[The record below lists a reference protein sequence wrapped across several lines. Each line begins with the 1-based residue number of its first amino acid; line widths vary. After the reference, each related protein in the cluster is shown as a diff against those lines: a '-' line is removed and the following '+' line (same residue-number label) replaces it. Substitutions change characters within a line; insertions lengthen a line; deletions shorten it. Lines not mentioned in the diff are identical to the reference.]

1 MSTTTRSSTLPIVCL
16 PNRAG
21 QLDAEWL
28 ETLRAHV
35 PHECLY
41 AAPRLAKQHNLKP
54 IAPSPEDSPDKTP
67 TPSHGLDEPHLQ
79 ITSGLVPPPH
89 MLTRLAAVIESTPT
103 ARCIA
108 LPNNL
113 NPRLNPLAGLEGDF
127 SMAGVDSLAWA
138 LADGLIHPLTDVD
151 INDVPVALVIP
162 NKGTDGVED
171 DAQAI
176 GLCQGLY
183 FACPDQSLTGP
194 ATAQA
199 PSHLAFAVVRQRWVA
214 LDRAG
219 HQQLAYFGLDG
230 RPVTLH
236 ITHDWGGGIAR
247 WIKDICEHDQSGH
260 HLVLSACAHRDSPMM
275 GQWLD
280 LCAAG
285 PGQALL
291 HRQYLSEAIDDTALT
306 NQDHNAFIDWVIARF
321 GVGRIMVSSLIGHS
335 LACLSKECATLQ
347 ILHDFYPASPVL
359 DADPLAYWDDE
370 NGFDLSRLLDD
381 RAKHFLFQNRQPSHW
396 QRIRDEW
403 LAKIKTHQVGLIAPT
418 EHVEQRW
425 QALFNHQLP
434 AITKIPHGF
443 DCPPAWMDAPPLT
456 INREQGAPLR
466 LILVGRLSSGK
477 GLNRLYRIAQHFGD
491 RVHFTVLGAG
501 QDGLNLFGLAN
512 MDVILDYDRD
522 TLPQVIAQQGGHA
535 ALFLSRVPETWN
547 YVLSELNCLKLPA
560 IAPNNGSFAERIT
573 DGVTG
578 ILYPPHV
585 DGLIDCIDRLLQDT
599 TLLSSIKPLSEEP
612 SMAQAIERYQ
622 AVAPGAHQQSL
633 WVPRPSPNWVT
644 LHRQMMAT
652 ETLQK
657 QLAQKAAEVAAV
669 DQKAIEQSQWLD
681 RLDRTV
687 KARTE
692 WALKTRQ
699 EFEDV
704 STRLKQ
710 REQLLQE
717 EEGSLR
723 GQVRLLEEHN
733 KQLKEQQLDFLKLR
747 VSLQQQLKSAQH
759 HTENLEDQLAEIIA
773 SKSWRLTR
781 PLRVTV
787 RIVTALQQR
796 KAWHPG
802 NWIRQSK
809 RFIHAVRIHGW
820 AATLE
825 ALQYHQP
832 MEANSPPI
840 IDPVTPPDETQPP
853 SPVSLQNVT
862 ATDADVAVSVIIP
875 VYNNVH
881 YTAHCLASIAD
892 HPPACSFEVV
902 VVNDCSSDSTA
913 EFLNECD
920 GIRVLN
926 NASNVGFIG
935 SCNAGADIGYGDT
948 LVFLNNDTEVTD
960 NWLDALLETF
970 EQWPDAGVVGAR
982 LVYPDGRL
990 QEAGGMVFNDGSG
1003 WNYGRLGPANTAK
1016 VSFVSQAD
1024 YVSGA
1029 CLAIP
1034 KALFQAL
1041 GGFDTHYAP
1050 AYYEDTDLCFKVRAQ
1065 GRQVLYQPR
1074 STIVHFEGIS
1084 SGTSESSGTK
1094 RYQAINRDKFKARWH
1109 EALAS
1114 HPDPVPG
1121 PNATE
1126 LIERAR
1132 HHTRL
1137 GHVLIVDAV
1146 TPQPDHDSGSMRM
1159 VAICDILVAM
1169 GYRVSF
1175 MPINLAWGGKY
1186 SRALQMKGVEV
1197 ISHPETSSPRQWLQA
1212 NGALI
1217 DWVLG
1222 SRYYVLDDIVDHV
1235 RAYCPHAKII
1245 FDTVDLHF
1253 LREQRKAELNDD
1265 ATMHQAASKT
1275 QAKELELIEKSDITF
1290 VVSEIEQTLLQD
1302 HTPGADIRVLSNI
1315 HTTEDDIKPFD
1326 QRHGILFVGGY
1337 QHPPNV
1343 DAARWLTEEILP
1355 ALREHLPR
1363 VELHL
1368 IGSRMPEWLKNK
1380 RQPGL
1385 KNHGFVEDIEPYLQ
1399 NCLLAV
1405 APLRYGAG
1413 VKGKV
1418 NQAMAWGLPVVATA
1432 CAAEGVHAKHNHD
1445 IVLAETTEDFVSE
1458 IVRIHQDPALWQKL
1472 SDNGKQNVE
1481 RHFSYQ
1487 AAEAVLSQVLA
1498 DPTGR

>member
-1 MSTTTRSSTLPIVCL
+1 MFP
-16 PNRAG
+16 
-21 QLDAEWL
+21 
-28 ETLRAHV
+28 
-35 PHECLY
+35 
-41 AAPRLAKQHNLKP
+41 
-54 IAPSPEDSPDKTP
+54 
-67 TPSHGLDEPHLQ
+67 
-79 ITSGLVPPPH
+79 
-89 MLTRLAAVIESTPT
+89 RLAAVIESTPT

-108 LPNNL
+108 LPNNV

-151 INDVPVALVIP
+151 INHVPVALVIP
-162 NKGTDGVED
+162 NTGTDGVEVKD

-183 FACPDQSLTGP
+183 FVCPDQSLTGP
-194 ATAQA
+194 ATTQA
-199 PSHLAFAVVRQRWVA
+199 PSHPAFAVVRQRWLA

-219 HQQLAYFGLDG
+219 HQKLPYFGLDG
-230 RPVTLH
+230 QPVTLH
-236 ITHDWGGGIAR
+236 ITHDWGGGIDR

-291 HRQYLSEAIDDTALT
+291 HRQYLSEAIADTAVT

-321 GVGRIMVSSLIGHS
+321 GVDRVMVSSLIGHS

-359 DADPLAYWDDE
+359 DADPLAYWDDDK
-370 NGFDLSRLLDD
+370 GFDLSRLLDD

-396 QRIRDEW
+396 QRIRDKW

-434 AITKIPHGF
+434 AIKKIPHGF

-456 INREQGAPLR
+456 IDREQGSPLR
-466 LILVGRLSSGK
+466 LIVVGRLSSGK
-477 GLNRLYRIAQHFGD
+477 GLKRLLRIAQHFGD

-512 MDVILDYDRD
+512 VDVILDYDRD

-547 YVLSELNCLKLPA
+547 YVLSELNCLKMPA

-585 DGLIDCIDRLLQDT
+585 DGLIDCIDQLLQDT
-599 TLLSSIKPLSEEP
+599 TLLSSIKPLSKEP

-622 AVAPGAHQQSL
+622 AIAPSAHQQSR

-644 LHRQMMAT
+644 LHRQMMET
-652 ETLQK
+652 ETLRK
-657 QLAQKAAEVAAV
+657 QLVQKTAEVAAV
-669 DQKAIEQSQWLD
+669 DQKVIEQSRWLD

-687 KARTE
+687 KIRSE
-692 WALKTRQ
+692 WAMRTQKELDRVTKK
-699 EFEDV
+699 FEKHKAALTEEQDSV
-704 STRLKQ
+704 FGHVQLLKQ
-710 REQLLQE
+710 HTQ
-717 EEGSLR
+717 
-723 GQVRLLEEHN
+723 
-733 KQLKEQQLDFLKLR
+733 QLKEQYQELSREEQVLTE
-747 VSLQQQLKSAQH
+747 QLKSSQQH
-759 HTENLEDQLAEIIA
+759 NQELESQLTEREHHIAMLQEQYQELSHEKQVLTEQLKSSQQHNQELESQLAEREHHIAMLQKHNETVEGQLAEIFA

-787 RIVTALQQR
+787 RIVTALRQR
-796 KAWHPG
+796 KAWHPA

-820 AATLE
+820 AATIE

-832 MEANSPPI
+832 MEANSSPI
-840 IDPVTPPDETQPP
+840 VDQATPPNETQPP
-853 SPVSLQNVT
+853 SPVSLENVT
-862 ATDADVAVSVIIP
+862 AKDGDVAASVIIP
-875 VYNNVH
+875 VYNSVR

-892 HPPACSFEVV
+892 HPPECAFEVV

-926 NASNVGFIG
+926 NASNVGFIA
-935 SCNAGADIGYGDT
+935 SCNAGAGIAHGDT
-948 LVFLNNDTEVTD
+948 LVFLNNDTKVTD

-970 EQWPDAGVVGAR
+970 EHWPDAGVVGAR

-990 QEAGGMVFNDGSG
+990 QEAGGMVFNDASG

-1034 KALFQAL
+1034 NALFQAL

-1094 RYQAINRDKFKARWH
+1094 RYQAINRDKFKARWD
-1109 EALAS
+1109 ETLAS

-1121 PNATE
+1121 PNAIE

-1132 HHTRL
+1132 HHTCL

-1186 SRALQMKGVEV
+1186 SQALQMKGVEV

-1222 SRYYVLDDIVDHV
+1222 SRYYVLDDIFDHV
-1235 RAYCPHAKII
+1235 RAYCDRAKII

-1265 ATMHQAASKT
+1265 AAMHQAASKT

-1290 VVSEIEQTLLQD
+1290 VVSEIEKTLLQN
-1302 HTPGADIRVLSNI
+1302 HLPGADIRVLSNI
-1315 HTTEDDIKPFD
+1315 HTTEDNIKPFD

-1343 DAARWLTEEILP
+1343 DAARWLTEEIMP
-1355 ALREHLPR
+1355 AVREHLPH

-1399 NCLLAV
+1399 NCLLSV

-1432 CAAEGVHAKHNHD
+1432 CAAEGMHTKHNRD
-1445 IVLAETTEDFVSE
+1445 IVLAETTEDFVNE
-1458 IVRIHQDPALWQKL
+1458 ITRIHQDPALWQKL
-1472 SDNGKQNVE
+1472 SENGKKNVE
-1481 RHFSYQ
+1481 RHFSCQ
-1487 AAEAVLSQVLA
+1487 AAEAVLTQVLA
-1498 DPTGR
+1498 NSTGR